1 MKLPQKGS
9 RVFVEGYG
17 SPLFIGAS
25 FTQQGSDSGDV
36 GLKYEGVGLDDGYG
50 RGIIWIPYE
59 EFEENRVYPE
69 QVADGEEIVESAQK
83 AKDRLSGREGY
94 KE

>member
-1 MKLPQKGS
+1 MKMPGKGA
-9 RVFVEGYG
+9 RVYIEGYG
-17 SPLFIGAS
+17 SPIYIGAD
-25 FTQQGSDSGDV
+25 FGEDTEDQV

-69 QVADGEEIVESAQK
+69 QVADGKQIVESSQK